1 MSLIDLYD
9 QIYIKKI
16 KGNDHKILFDG
27 EFSNGINKKNTVSN
41 LIQILDQKKLL
52 NNEKYLIKIRKN
64 IPLKSG
70 LGGGSMNAASILKY
84 LIKKNK
90 LEYSY
95 FESSRIFNSIEHF
108 TENSRKQTKILKKD
122 IHD

>member
-1 MSLIDLYD
+1 MFKKSIIISIITFFFLTLTTSVIKNKARNLEKDVLIL
-9 QIYIKKI
+9 KKDI
-16 KGNDHKILFDG
+16 
-27 EFSNGINKKNTVSN
+27 
-41 LIQILDQKKLL
+41 
-52 NNEKYLIKIRKN
+52 
-64 IPLKSG
+64 
-70 LGGGSMNAASILKY
+70 SILKKQISDAEIDFTYLSNPGRVKKY

>member
-1 MSLIDLYD
+1 MTFTISV
-9 QIYIKKI
+9 
-16 KGNDHKILFDG
+16 ILFVLSPGLIRSG
-27 EFSNGINKKNTVSN
+27 EYPTKK
-41 LIQILDQKKLL
+41 
-52 NNEKYLIKIRKN
+52 
-64 IPLKSG
+64 P
-70 LGGGSMNAASILKY
+70 GGSLFSSLNKHLSDAEIDFTYLSNPGRVKKY

>member
-1 MSLIDLYD
+1 MFNKPITLTIICFFLLVIFTSFVKNKARNLEKDISKL
-9 QIYIKKI
+9 
-16 KGNDHKILFDG
+16 
-27 EFSNGINKKNTVSN
+27 KKNISS
-41 LIQILDQKKLL
+41 L
-52 NNEKYLIKIRKN
+52 NKH
-64 IPLKSG
+64 
-70 LGGGSMNAASILKY
+70 